1 MATKAREMIQS
12 LHDLDALIGEEMTQ
26 NSMGGGASQDTP
38 AEYRGKAKVTGIKDA
53 KAKNWLGQDQ
63 MIYVDTNS
71 GETDLMVPGGQ
82 MASLSDVQKW
92 FDLEYTDM
100 HP

>member
-1 MATKAREMIQS
+1 MATKAYEMIQN
-12 LHDLDALIGEEMTQ
+12 LYDLDDLLGEEMTQ
-26 NSMGGGASQDTP
+26 NSMGGGAAQDAP
-38 AEYRGKAKVTGIKDA
+38 AEYRGKAKVVGIKDK

-63 MIYVDTNS
+63 MLYVDTAS

-82 MASLSDVQKW
+82 MATLKDVQGW
-92 FDLEYTDM
+92 FDLEYTEL